1 MVLFDWPWVIGL
13 GGFAALTGALAAF
26 LAAPAAFFGL
36 PAVPLG
42 QITIGTPIALLV
54 ALFHL

>member
-1 MVLFDWPWVIGL
+1 LALGHGL
-13 GGFAALTGALAAF
+13 GGFATLMGALAAF

-42 QITIGTPIALLV
+42 QIAIGTPIAMLV